1 MHCGVITDCPHRERI
16 GYTGDAQN
24 TADSAMLT
32 LSCKDIYEKYI
43 RDIADTQDKNTGHI
57 QHTAPFFGGGGDPG
71 GWGCAIVKI
80 PYVHYKHNGD
90 KKILKQY
97 YPNMLKYIDY
107 MVMRSKN
114 GLVVAEEEGVW
125 CLGEWATPEKPVIP
139 AEFVNTY
146 FLIKSLQ
153 LLKEIAAIIGEN
165 SDLFSEI
172 EEICKKAMYTAF
184 YDTEF
189 HSFCK
194 GVNGADAFAADI
206 GIADTKCIN
215 GLNIK
220 YSTQKLDTGIFG
232 TDILINTLF
241 KNGFEDTAFKLLTE
255 EGKYTFSDHMNHG
268 ATTLWENWNGI
279 GSHNHHM
286 HGAVTGC
293 LFYHILGMN
302 IGKKT
307 IIEPKIPKKLNSAE
321 GSVKT
326 RFGTVSVKWNKTG
339 RDIFFDIYS
348 ENDGIFKYKGYELEI
363 SGRRHNKFRF
373 DGNICSSI

>member
-24 TADSAMLT
+24 TAESAMLT

-57 QHTAPFFGGGGDPG
+57 QHTAPFFGGG
-71 GWGCAIVKI
+71 
-80 PYVHYKHNGD
+80 
-90 KKILKQY
+90 
-97 YPNMLKYIDY
+97 
-107 MVMRSKN
+107 
-114 GLVVAEEEGVW
+114 W

-220 YSTQKLDTGIFG
+220 YSTQKLDTRIFG

-326 RFGTVSVKWNKTG
+326 
-339 RDIFFDIYS
+339 
-348 ENDGIFKYKGYELEI
+348 
-363 SGRRHNKFRF
+363 
-373 DGNICSSI
+373 